1 VIADSDLDRLIQ
13 QAGNTHVIPPREDPA
28 LLDKLRDPRVLAR
41 ARELLSAND
50 KDSRMRAVLC
60 IERIAYVQR
69 DQETAELLLHH
80 ATTARDKYEV
90 MTTLEALKGC
100 TPPRP
105 LPAGPLVGL
114 ARHKQWQVWLPA
126 VECLHLAP
134 ADRTEA
140 ALLERLDSGPDLL
153 VAVAKELRYM
163 TSARSLQALEQ
174 LLEHTSLDVR
184 CVALDSLG
192 ERLGPDVL
200 PFARR
205 LAVGSH
211 QDQSWA
217 EKWIAR
223 FGDVNDIPFMA
234 KRARVLVSAKR
245 QRPYEPAELSYL
257 VPFLSR
263 QADIP
268 EARATLDLIRAKA
281 DRLPENERR
290 WLQMHIQGRH

>member
-1 VIADSDLDRLIQ
+1 VIADSDLDRLIH
-13 QAGNTHVIPPREDPA
+13 QAGSTHVIPPREDPA

-41 ARELLSAND
+41 ARKLLSANY
-50 KDSRMRAVLC
+50 KEWRKRAVLC
-60 IERIAYVQR
+60 IERIAYAQR
-69 DQETAELLLHH
+69 DQETAELLLQH

-90 MTTLEALKGC
+90 MTTLEELKGC

-105 LPAGPLVGL
+105 LPAEPLVGL
-114 ARHKQWQVWLPA
+114 ARHKEWRVWLPA
-126 VECLHLAP
+126 VECLHLAA

-140 ALLERLDSGPDLL
+140 ALLERLDSGPTLL

-192 ERLGPDVL
+192 ERLGPGVL

-205 LAVGSH
+205 LAAGVH
-211 QDQSWA
+211 HDQSWA
-217 EKWIAR
+217 EKWMAR
-223 FGDVNDIPFMA
+223 FGDVRDIPFMA
-234 KRARVLVSAKR
+234 KRARALVSGKR
-245 QRPYEPAELSYL
+245 QRQYEPPELSYL

-263 QADIP
+263 HADIP
-268 EARATLDLIRAKA
+268 EAGATLDLIRAKA